1 MEIIYKS
8 KLNRLNCPIKNL
20 IVKNHYISCLN
31 PELKKM
37 ETYAKI
43 ALIFVLIVWRAVN
56 ETKFWIY
63 NQQFLAFMSKFNVYL
78 VKFR

>member
-20 IVKNHYISCLN
+20 IVKNHYIS
-31 PELKKM
+31 
-37 ETYAKI
+37 YAKI